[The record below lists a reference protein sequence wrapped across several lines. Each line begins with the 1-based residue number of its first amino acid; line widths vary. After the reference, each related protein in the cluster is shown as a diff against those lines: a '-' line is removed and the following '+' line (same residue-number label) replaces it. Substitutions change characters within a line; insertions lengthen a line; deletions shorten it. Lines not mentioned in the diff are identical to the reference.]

1 MNPKQ
6 TFIPILLLTAGLAW
20 LNHGLHTQLAPPTLE
35 RLTLPYAD
43 GFERTQTK
51 DNPQPWNKL
60 SGDWNLKDGFLEPST
75 LSASLQWRGSVTPRT
90 PYLLELTLELPNGLL
105 GQTGKASLM
114 FNAQTLGQAARSQR
128 ISLER
133 RDRDVLIR
141 AEYINKSGEAKLE
154 DERLVFHPEARLRL
168 RLQVVNRA
176 YAIRLD
182 GEPVLAAL
190 PLKFDGGLIGLQ
202 AAGPVGLHSAG
213 SNPVRFDELSIHPA
227 DGDAIA
233 ADRLGLASSRRVP
246 SGWRELSGLW
256 AVEGIGLTQRDRRDF
271 DRTLML
277 ERKRNPE
284 RIRLSFR
291 HLAGS
296 GAGLIFNA
304 PADSLEAAHLVR
316 YAEDGKSLFWGAFK
330 NGKLKGQGYAPVAN
344 PGLTTH
350 TLEVLLQVQ
359 QYTVKL
365 DGKTLGTGK
374 LERQNGRIGLTTSQ
388 SAAAFTGLELTESG
402 KRKVVLP

>member
-1 MNPKQ
+1 MNPKH

-43 GFERTQTK
+43 GFERTQNK

-60 SGDWNLKDGFLEPST
+60 SGDWKLKDGFLEPST
-75 LSASLQWRGSVTPRT
+75 PSAGLQWRGSVMPHT
-90 PYLLELTLELPNGLL
+90 PYRLELTLELPNGIQ

-154 DERLVFHPEARLRL
+154 DERLVFHPEGRLHL

-202 AAGPVGLHSAG
+202 ASEPVGSNSAG
-213 SNPVRFDELSIHPA
+213 SNPVRFNGLSIHPA

-277 ERKRNPE
+277 ERKRAPE

-304 PADSLEAAHLVR
+304 PADSLETAHLVR
-316 YAEDGKSLFWGAFK
+316 YAENGKSLFWGTFK
-330 NGKLKGQGYAPVAN
+330 NGKLKGQGYAPVVN

-365 DGKTLGTGK
+365 DGQTLGTGK

>member
-1 MNPKQ
+1 
-6 TFIPILLLTAGLAW
+6 
-20 LNHGLHTQLAPPTLE
+20 
-35 RLTLPYAD
+35 
-43 GFERTQTK
+43 
-51 DNPQPWNKL
+51 
-60 SGDWNLKDGFLEPST
+60 
-75 LSASLQWRGSVTPRT
+75 
-90 PYLLELTLELPNGLL
+90 
-105 GQTGKASLM
+105 
-114 FNAQTLGQAARSQR
+114 
-128 ISLER
+128 
-133 RDRDVLIR
+133 
-141 AEYINKSGEAKLE
+141 
-154 DERLVFHPEARLRL
+154 L

-213 SNPVRFDELSIHPA
+213 SHPVRFDGLSIHPA

-296 GAGLIFNA
+296 GAGLVFNA

-316 YAEDGKSLFWGAFK
+316 YAENGKSLFWGAFK
-330 NGKLKGQGYAPVAN
+330 DGKLKGQGYAPVAN

-350 TLEVLLQVQ
+350 TLEVLLQIQ

-365 DGKTLGTGK
+365 DGQTLGTGK